1 MVIFTLNEA
10 IQLIAKVENLT
21 WDFLLIQRVDNV
33 ICWINSSKIESAV
46 HVRFI
51 DIYPLDSDLSLG

>member
-1 MVIFTLNEA
+1 MVIFTLNEV

-21 WDFLLIQRVDNV
+21 WDFLLIQRIDNV
-33 ICWINSSKIESAV
+33 IYWINRSKIESE
-46 HVRFI
+46 VRFI

>member
-1 MVIFTLNEA
+1 MVIFTLNEV

-33 ICWINSSKIESAV
+33 IC
-46 HVRFI
+46 
-51 DIYPLDSDLSLG
+51 

>member
-1 MVIFTLNEA
+1 MVIFTFNEA

-21 WDFLLIQRVDNV
+21 WDFLLIQRINNV
-33 ICWINSSKIESAV
+33 ILWINRSKIESA
-46 HVRFI
+46 VRFI

>member
-21 WDFLLIQRVDNV
+21 WDFLLIQRIDNV
-33 ICWINSSKIESAV
+33 IYWINRSKIESAV
-46 HVRFI
+46 RFI
-51 DIYPLDSDLSLG
+51 DIYLDSDLSFG

>member
-10 IQLIAKVENLT
+10 IQLITKVENLA
-21 WDFLLIQRVDNV
+21 WDFLLIQRIDNV
-33 ICWINSSKIESAV
+33 IYWINRSKIESE
-46 HVRFI
+46 VRFI